1 MPVTVEAVFEN
12 GVLKP
17 LQPLPLSE
25 HDKVSITVHK
35 PSNWVDETYGMLKWT
50 GDTATLD
57 RLIEE
62 AEDDFLEGK

>member
-1 MPVTVEAVFEN
+1 MSITVEAVFEG

-17 LQPLPLSE
+17 LQPLPLVE

-35 PSNWVDETYGMLKWT
+35 EPSWVERTRGLVAWH
-50 GDTATLD
+50 GDAASLD
-57 RLIEE
+57 QLIEE